1 MKVLYINSVVDFGS
15 TGKIVRDLAS
25 AQDDSL
31 VCFGRKS
38 GRPEDY
44 QITTFMGNA
53 DAALKAILFDRNGF
67 ANAAETKALTEKIRE
82 YDPDVIHLHN
92 LHGYYLNIEVL
103 FSFLK
108 EYGKPVVWTL
118 HDCWGYT
125 GYCPYYDMVGCSK
138 WESGCRDCPY
148 PFAYPFSLFKQHTSE
163 NYENKKRIFQSVKDL
178 TIVTPSTWLKKEVER
193 SFLNCYPV
201 KVIPNGID
209 LTSFNAE
216 NRPEKERFS
225 VLFAA
230 NIWTREK
237 GSEEIKK
244 LLPLLDSEV
253 KVTIIGQGS
262 EEFKK
267 YPGVKILPRTS
278 SKEELAEIYR
288 NADLFVNMTLQ
299 DNFPTVNIE
308 ALNCGTPVVTYDT
321 GGSPEIPDASSG
333 AVVTKGDYQAMAE
346 TINSLK
352 KQNHFT
358 AEACSSR
365 GKSFSMERMV
375 RSYTS
380 LYRDLCEKKQKQ
392 L

>member
-31 VCFGRKS
+31 VCYGRKT

-44 QITTFMGNA
+44 QITSFLGNA
-53 DAALKAILFDRNGF
+53 DAALKTILFDKNGF
-67 ANAAETKALTEKIRE
+67 ANAAETKKLTEKIRE

-92 LHGYYLNIEVL
+92 LHGYYLNIKVL
-103 FSFLK
+103 FDFLK
-108 EYGKPVVWTL
+108 GFDRPVVWTL

-138 WESGCRDCPY
+138 WESSCRNCPY

-244 LLPLLDSEV
+244 LLPLLDSEI
-253 KVTIIGQGS
+253 KVTVIGQGS

-267 YPGVKILPRTS
+267 YPGVKTLPRTS
-278 SKEELAEIYR
+278 SKEELAGIYR

-308 ALNCGTPVVTYDT
+308 ALNCGTPVITYNT

-333 AVVTKGDYQAMAE
+333 AVVAKGNYQAMAE

-358 AEACSSR
+358 AETCSSR
-365 GKSFSMERMV
+365 GKTFSAERMV

-380 LYRDLCEKKQKQ
+380 LYRDLCEKK
-392 L
+392 